1 MNINNI
7 YNQSSLLDMLNNST
21 SKTDNIFE
29 SIIASNTA
37 RCQERISQVTGIKV
51 NSTKDDDY
59 KKVTS
64 SSAALTETMDKLK
77 SSSLWDES
85 KEGYS
90 KDNIISGIKDFVSS
104 YNTLMTN
111 IDNVGKIVE
120 NTYKT
125 KFNQYVKE
133 HEKELAEVGITIEK
147 DGKMTIDKDKLNE
160 ADVSALKKV
169 FGNDSEFMKKLD
181 SVNSEMNEVVSKAMD
196 IKNSM
201 SGLYNANSS
210 SVDYNSLLSGNSF
223 NYLG

>member
-1 MNINNI
+1 
-7 YNQSSLLDMLNNST
+7 MLNNST

-51 NSTKDDDY
+51 NITKDGDY

-111 IDNVGKIVE
+111 IDNVGKTVE

-133 HEKELAEVGITIEK
+133 HEKELAEVGVTIEK

-201 SGLYNANSS
+201 SGLYNADSS

>member
-1 MNINNI
+1 
-7 YNQSSLLDMLNNST
+7 
-21 SKTDNIFE
+21 
-29 SIIASNTA
+29 
-37 RCQERISQVTGIKV
+37 
-51 NSTKDDDY
+51 
-59 KKVTS
+59 
-64 SSAALTETMDKLK
+64 MDKLK

-160 ADVSALKKV
+160 DDVSALKKV

>member
-1 MNINNI
+1 
-7 YNQSSLLDMLNNST
+7 MLNNST

-51 NSTKDDDY
+51 NSTKDGDY

-111 IDNVGKIVE
+111 IDNVGKTVE

-133 HEKELAEVGITIEK
+133 HEKELAEVGVTIEK

-201 SGLYNANSS
+201 SGLYNADSS

>member
-51 NSTKDDDY
+51 NSTKDGDY

-111 IDNVGKIVE
+111 IDNVGKTVE

-133 HEKELAEVGITIEK
+133 HEKELAEVGVTIEK

-201 SGLYNANSS
+201 SGLYNADSS

>member
-29 SIIASNTA
+29 SIIANNTA
-37 RCQERISQVTGIKV
+37 RCQEKISQVTGIKV

-64 SSAALTETMDKLK
+64 SSAALTETMDKLQ

-90 KDNIISGIKDFVSS
+90 KDNIIGGIKNFVSS
-104 YNTLMTN
+104 YNILITN
-111 IDNVGKIVE
+111 IDNVGKTVE

-125 KFNQYVKE
+125 KINQYIKE
-133 HEKELAEVGITIEK
+133 HENELSEAGITIEK
-147 DGKMTIDKDKLNE
+147 DGKMSVDKDKLNG
-160 ADVSALKKV
+160 ADMSVLKKL
-169 FGNDSEFMKKLD
+169 FGEGSEFMNKLG

>member
-1 MNINNI
+1 
-7 YNQSSLLDMLNNST
+7 MLNNST

-29 SIIASNTA
+29 SIIANNTA

-51 NSTKDDDY
+51 NSTKDGDY

-64 SSAALTETMDKLK
+64 SSAALTETMDKLQ

-90 KDNIISGIKDFVSS
+90 KDNIIGGIKNFVSS
-104 YNTLMTN
+104 YNILITN
-111 IDNVGKIVE
+111 IDNVGKTVE

-125 KFNQYVKE
+125 KINQYIKE
-133 HEKELAEVGITIEK
+133 HENELSEAGITIEK
-147 DGKMTIDKDKLNE
+147 DGKMSVDKDKLNG
-160 ADVSALKKV
+160 ADMSVLKKL
-169 FGNDSEFMKKLD
+169 FGEGSEFMNKLG